1 LALLLLLLLL
11 WGLAGCGTDDDDRV
25 IFPSTTSAST
35 TLPDS
40 IDGVS
45 VDVPRPRDLAGARAD
60 LEAAVAARD
69 VCKVIAE
76 FERAR
81 PEAAGE
87 TEVAEVFESQAA
99 AAKAALEFV
108 PDDLAAAWP
117 LVVETTRSA
126 AVAARG
132 LSDIDDPRIRRLFDD
147 SEFKDSWNQIL
158 AWSDASCR

>member
-1 LALLLLLLLL
+1 
-11 WGLAGCGTDDDDRV
+11 
-25 IFPSTTSAST
+25 
-35 TLPDS
+35 
-40 IDGVS
+40 
-45 VDVPRPRDLAGARAD
+45 
-60 LEAAVAARD
+60 
-69 VCKVIAE
+69 
-76 FERAR
+76 
-81 PEAAGE
+81 
-87 TEVAEVFESQAA
+87 VAEVFESQAA